1 MNKRLI
7 SWLVIVTLIV
17 GLAGGI
23 GGTMLVAGSP
33 LLRKL
38 IGVDGLPTG
47 GDDVNPVRTE
57 RLVLQES
64 SAVIDTVKLVSPAVV
79 SISTSRNVRD
89 FFGDLITRQGGGTGF
104 IITSDGLIVT
114 NKHVVDD
121 PAAEYTIFLA
131 DGRNFTPEILAKDPF
146 QDLAILRIQSSGLP
160 VVELG
165 DSDRLQV
172 GEWAVAI
179 GNALAQFENTVTVGV
194 ISAKDRQLQATSGGA
209 SERLEGL
216 LQTDAAINAGNSGG
230 PLLNLKGQ
238 VVGVNTAVAAKGVA
252 EGIGFAIPINAVKN
266 SINQVKKTGK
276 ISRPYLGVRYIPIT
290 KEIAKLN
297 NFSVDF
303 GALIA
308 SGQGRGEVGVLP
320 NSPAAKAG
328 LRENDI
334 ITHIS
339 GDRIDE
345 NHSLARLLGN
355 HNIGDEVELTVMR
368 EGREL
373 KLKARLEELKQ

>member
-1 MNKRLI
+1 MPRRLI
-7 SWLVIVTLIV
+7 GWFLIVTLAV
-17 GLAGGI
+17 GLI
-23 GGTMLVAGSP
+23 GGVAGTLLLAGSP
-33 LLRKL
+33 LLQRL
-38 IGVDGLPTG
+38 AGLDELPQ
-47 GDDVNPVRTE
+47 GDDANPVRTE

-64 SAVIDTVKLVSPAVV
+64 SAVIDTVKQVSPAVV

-104 IITSDGLIVT
+104 IITADGLVVT

-121 PAAEYTIFLA
+121 PAADYTVFLA
-131 DGRNFTPEILAKDPF
+131 DGRNFTPEIIAKDPF
-146 QDLAILRIQSSGLP
+146 QDLAILRIQASGLP

-194 ISAKDRQLQATSGGA
+194 ISAKDRQLQATGGGA
-209 SERLEGL
+209 TERLEGL

-308 SGQGRGEVGVLP
+308 SGEGRGEAGVLA

-355 HNIGDEVELTVMR
+355 HNVGDEVELTVVR
-368 EGREL
+368 EGKEL

>member
-1 MNKRLI
+1 MDKRVI
-7 SWLVIVTLIV
+7 SWIVIFSLMMGLTGGV
-17 GLAGGI
+17 GGAAL
-23 GGTMLVAGSP
+23 LAGSP
-33 LLRKL
+33 FLKKL
-38 IGVDGLPTG
+38 IGVEEVPTG
-47 GDDVNPVRTE
+47 SDDTKSVRTE

-64 SAVIDTVKLVSPAVV
+64 SAVIDTVKQVSPAVV

-121 PAAEYTIFLA
+121 PAAQYTVFLA
-131 DGRNFTPEILAKDPF
+131 DGRNFTPEIVAKDPF
-146 QDLAILRIQSSGLP
+146 ADLAILRIQASGLL

-194 ISAKDRQLQATSGGA
+194 ISAKDRHLEASGGA
-209 SERLEGL
+209 APERLEGL

-276 ISRPYLGVRYIPIT
+276 ISQPYLGVRYIPIT

-297 NFSVDF
+297 NLPVDF

-334 ITHIS
+334 ITQIS

-345 NHSLARLLGN
+345 NHSLTRLLTN
-355 HNIGDEVELTVMR
+355 HSVGDEIELTVMR
-368 EGREL
+368 EGKEL

>member
-1 MNKRLI
+1 MEKRFI
-7 SWLVIVTLIV
+7 SWLVILTLLV

-33 LLRKL
+33 LLQKL
-38 IGVDGLPTG
+38 IGVNQLPSG
-47 GDDVNPVRTE
+47 GDDSNPVRTE

-64 SAVIDTVKLVSPAVV
+64 SAVIDTVKQVSPAVV

-104 IITSDGLIVT
+104 IITSDGLVVT

-121 PAAEYTIFLA
+121 PAAQYTVFLA
-131 DGRNFTPEILAKDPF
+131 DGRNFTPEIVAKDPF
-146 QDLAILRIQSSGLP
+146 QDLAILRIQGAGLP

-194 ISAKDRQLQATSGGA
+194 ISAKDRQLQATGGGA
-209 SERLEGL
+209 TERLEGL

-297 NFSVDF
+297 NLPVDF

-308 SGQGRGEVGVLP
+308 SGQARNEAGVLA

-328 LRENDI
+328 LKDNDI
-334 ITHIS
+334 ITHI
-339 GDRIDE
+339 DNERIDE
-345 NHSLARLLGN
+345 NHSLARLLAN
-355 HNIGDEVELTVMR
+355 HTVGDDVELTVIR
-368 EGREL
+368 DTKEL
-373 KLKARLEELKQ
+373 KLKVRLEELKQ

>member
-1 MNKRLI
+1 MPKRLI
-7 SWLVIVTLIV
+7 GWFLVITLVV
-17 GLAGGI
+17 GLI
-23 GGTMLVAGSP
+23 GGVAGTLLLAGSP
-33 LLRKL
+33 LLQRL
-38 IGVDGLPTG
+38 TG
-47 GDDVNPVRTE
+47 FELSEPADSSKPVRTE

-64 SAVIDTVKLVSPAVV
+64 SAVIDTVKQVSPAVV

-121 PAAEYTIFLA
+121 PAAEYTVFLA

-146 QDLAILRIQSSGLP
+146 QDLAILRIQASGLP

-165 DSDRLQV
+165 DSDRVQV

-194 ISAKDRQLQATSGGA
+194 ISAKDRQLQASGGGA

-297 NFSVDF
+297 NLPVDF

-308 SGQGRGEVGVLP
+308 SGQARNEAGVLA

-328 LRENDI
+328 LKDNDI
-334 ITHIS
+334 ITHI
-339 GDRIDE
+339 DNERIDE
-345 NHSLARLLGN
+345 NHSLARLLAN
-355 HNIGDEVELTVMR
+355 HTVGDDVELTVIR
-368 EGREL
+368 DTKEL